1 MSSHIRAADSPSPP
15 SLNLFEEPADY
26 RPSTPPPQTVRVPYD
41 FTGSAS
47 STSLSSSDPQSTSSD
62 AQSTDLTIHLLGSH
76 PLWGHHI
83 WNASLD
89 LSRYLQSHAA
99 SLLHGKSVLELG
111 AAAGIP
117 SIVAAREGAAVV
129 VASDYPEQPLID
141 VLKRNLDENTAGS
154 VSSGCVVAAQG
165 YLWGASVEPLQ
176 VHLPAGQDGYD
187 LLLLSDLIFNHQAH
201 DALLDTMNQA
211 LSRQNARPSVLP
223 PDTHPSRLQ
232 DDASHPDFPDKL
244 PFGELTTAAPDGPCV
259 LVFFTSHRPHLAHKD
274 MEFFRKAEATGKWS
288 VERVGRW
295 KREPMFPTD
304 PGSAFVRGTVHGFRL
319 FRTGADVAR

>member
-1 MSSHIRAADSPSPP
+1 MPSLSSPARAADSPSPP
-15 SLNLFEEPADY
+15 ALDLFEEPADY

-47 STSLSSSDPQSTSSD
+47 STSLSSSDPQSTPSD
-62 AQSTDLTIHLLGSH
+62 SRATDLTIHLLGSH

-89 LSRYLQSHAA
+89 LSRYLQSHA
-99 SLLHGKSVLELG
+99 STLLHGKSVLELG

-141 VLKRNLDENTAGS
+141 VLRRNLDENTTASTSSGS
-154 VSSGCVVAAQG
+154 VAVAQG
-165 YLWGASVEPLQ
+165 YLWGASVEPPQ
-176 VHLPAGQDGYD
+176 THLPPGQDGFGV
-187 LLLLSDLIFNHQAH
+187 LLLSDLIFNHQAH
-201 DALLDTMNQA
+201 DALLDTMDQA
-211 LSRQNARPSVLP
+211 LSHRPAHASVVP
-223 PDTHPSRLQ
+223 SDTHRSRLQ

-244 PFGELTTAAPDGPCV
+244 PFGELTTAAPESPCV

-274 MEFFRKAEATGKWS
+274 MEFFRKAEETKKWQ

-295 KREPMFPTD
+295 KREVSRRRGPSLVTAALAIGP
-304 PGSAFVRGTVHGFRL
+304 SAVWKS
-319 FRTGADVAR
+319 